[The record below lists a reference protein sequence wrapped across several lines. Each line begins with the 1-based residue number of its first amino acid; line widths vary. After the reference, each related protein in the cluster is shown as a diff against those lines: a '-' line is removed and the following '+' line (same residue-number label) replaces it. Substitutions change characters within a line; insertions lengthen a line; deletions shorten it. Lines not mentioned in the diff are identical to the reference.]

1 MKYKNILW
9 DWNGTLTDDL
19 DIALEA
25 VNIMLERRKLPII
38 TLEQYYTYITT
49 PIIGFYEKCF
59 DMTKD
64 SEKTLLP
71 EYQSEYRNLAKTLP
85 KNDETFDTVKRLN
98 LMGVRQFVV
107 SSCEEAYLLE
117 EIKKY
122 KIDCFLECVTG
133 APNIRAES
141 KVSRAKKLMDTYG
154 LVPSETVFIGDT
166 AHDLE
171 TARAIGVDCI
181 LVTFGHQF
189 HKKDKKT
196 GCVIADSLCEIA
208 DYFKSDL

>member
-1 MKYKNILW
+1 MKYKNVLW

-19 DIALEA
+19 EIALEA
-25 VNIMLERRKLPII
+25 VNIMLERRKLPTI

-71 EYQSEYRNLAKTLP
+71 EYQSEYRRLAKTLP
-85 KNDETFDTVKRLN
+85 KDSETFETVKRLN
-98 LMGVRQFVV
+98 RMGIRQFVV
-107 SSCEEAYLLE
+107 SSCEESYLTE

-122 KIDCFLECVTG
+122 KIDCFFECVTG

-141 KVSRAKKLMDTYG
+141 KVARAKKLMESFG
-154 LVPSETVFIGDT
+154 LIPSETVFIGDT
-166 AHDLE
+166 THDLE
-171 TARAIGVDCI
+171 TARAIGVNCI

-189 HKKDKKT
+189 HAKNKKT
-196 GCVIADSLCEIA
+196 DCVTADSLCEIA
-208 DYFKSDL
+208 DYFASDL